1 MILLFCEIMRQY
13 KDRQIFAGRRDI
25 RQIMEILDYIEKNCL
40 SITLK
45 STADHFGFHPNYLSS
60 YIKKSTG
67 QSFKELIIM
76 QKMCQACFYLT
87 NTEMPVYEI
96 AEKIGYDN
104 LGVFYKEFEKLY
116 HMTPQTYR
124 QLKI

>member
-1 MILLFCEIMRQY
+1 
-13 KDRQIFAGRRDI
+13 
-25 RQIMEILDYIEKNCL
+25 
-40 SITLK
+40 
-45 STADHFGFHPNYLSS
+45 
-60 YIKKSTG
+60 
-67 QSFKELIIM
+67 M

-104 LGVFYKEFEKLY
+104 LGFFYKKFEKLY

-124 QLKI
+124 QLKIWKPQQVYTTI

>member
-1 MILLFCEIMRQY
+1 M
-13 KDRQIFAGRRDI
+13 
-25 RQIMEILDYIEKNCL
+25 RQIMEILDYIEKDPL

-45 STADHFGFHPNYLSS
+45 STADHFGFHPNYLSF

-104 LGVFYKEFEKLY
+104 LGFFYKKFEKLY